1 MNNFTS
7 FTKIIAINEA
17 AKLVSN
23 DVMTVQEINE
33 YLEKVGKKIPKQVAD
48 IVYLTAKYV
57 LTSQKDIDDIR
68 DANKSKLDKLA
79 FKYNI
84 PQSEIEDLWKLLKD
98 LKTNLRLL
106 PQYQTSSER
115 AAFMAGR
122 LIMSDITIDLET
134 SAGRNDCAKLY
145 KPLILKIVNSFVGK
159 CPLSKPELMSAGM
172 LGFTHAMNTWRK
184 PAKNNP
190 EDVEN
195 KSVPFKTYAGY
206 CVRNQIL
213 QDINN
218 LGYIVKTNWNTVKK
232 EGSKLNALSLD
243 GFGLND
249 EDDLK
254 QDRLAIL
261 GIEDADFEISKDEEE
276 LFKDLYK
283 FIDGKFKQRDIDIFY
298 RYFGLNGYQKEKGK
312 DIAKHLGIT
321 PSMVTGVIRW
331 ILNEL
336 KKDSRAM
343 DILMELQR
351 AYNES
356 LMFDIMNLDREMMIE
371 AILSDDT
378 FILLEELTKW
388 ANKDVYINAL
398 DEALA
403 MLEMSNK
410 NDSKII
416 VKILEEE
423 FDYLDKV
430 FKANKKLII
439 KFLSEM
445 YPTESF
451 TKKTDV
457 ALLEYMSELSELYKK
472 YVWKK

>member
-23 DVMTVQEINE
+23 EIMTVTEIND
-33 YLEKVGKKIPKQVAD
+33 YLNKVSNKIPKQVAD
-48 IVYLTAKYV
+48 IVYLTAKYN

-84 PQSEIEDLWKLLKD
+84 PQIEIEDLWKSLKD

-115 AAFMAGR
+115 AAFMAGK

-134 SAGRNDCAKLY
+134 SAGKTACIKMY
-145 KPLILKIVNSFVGK
+145 TPLVHKIVNGFVGK
-159 CPLSKPELMSAGM
+159 CPLDKPELMSAAM
-172 LGFTHAMNTWRK
+172 LGFAHAINTWRK

-190 EDVEN
+190 DDTDN

-218 LGYIVKTNWNTVKK
+218 LGYTVKTNQHAINKY
-232 EGSKLNALSLD
+232 GSSAFQGQSLD
-243 GFGLND
+243 SFGVNT
-249 EDDLK
+249 DDDFK
-254 QDRLAIL
+254 QDRLGIL
-261 GIEDADFEISKDEEE
+261 GIEDANHDLSKNEEE

-312 DIAKHLGIT
+312 DIAKHLGLA
-321 PSMVTGVIRW
+321 PSMITAVVNM
-331 ILNEL
+331 ILNTL
-336 KKDSRAM
+336 KKDKKAM
-343 DILMELQR
+343 DILIDLQN

-356 LMFDIMNLDREMMIE
+356 LMIDIFNLDKNMMIE

-388 ANKDVYINAL
+388 SNKDVYIISLEKAINTL
-398 DEALA
+398 DNNEA
-403 MLEMSNK
+403 
-410 NDSKII
+410 KII
-416 VKILEEE
+416 KTILSEG

-430 FKANKKLII
+430 FKANKKII
-439 KFLSEM
+439 VKFLSAM

-451 TKKTDV
+451 IKKTDV
-457 ALLEYMSELSELYKK
+457 ALLEYMDELGDLYKK
-472 YVWKK
+472 YV